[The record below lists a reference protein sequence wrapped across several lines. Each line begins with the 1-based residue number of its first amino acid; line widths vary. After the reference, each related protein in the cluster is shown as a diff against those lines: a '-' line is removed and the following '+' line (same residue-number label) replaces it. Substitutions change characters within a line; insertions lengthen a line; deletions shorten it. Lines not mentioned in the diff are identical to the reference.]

1 MLEVIK
7 ELLLKIVAD
16 IDGGNSNI
24 SERDSLQLVSLLKS
38 YTDKTIKLSKYQAC
52 KYLNMSRASF
62 NDGDIEEIL
71 TLLEK
76 YHCCSKSLTRIT
88 DNLRKAVVDTGFT
101 YSSYK
106 DKCSVMVVHKA
117 SSIGEFINTFE
128 HEKNHLEM
136 HICEAL
142 DINPY
147 SEEAAHMS
155 GTLAQTI
162 LEKAL
167 CSIIEL

>member
-1 MLEVIK
+1 MGVRQQFKMDKFDWCVTIYYTVDDTQKVEILEKLESLGCDK
-7 ELLLKIVAD
+7 ETL
-16 IDGGNSNI
+16 
-24 SERDSLQLVSLLKS
+24 DSV
-38 YTDKTIKLSKYQAC
+38 TRNLSKA
-52 KYLNMSRASF
+52 K
-62 NDGDIEEIL
+62 E
-71 TLLEK
+71 
-76 YHCCSKSLTRIT
+76 
-88 DNLRKAVVDTGFT
+88 DTGFT

-106 DKCSVMVVHKA
+106 NQCSIVVIHKA

-147 SEEAAHMS
+147 GEEAAHMS
-155 GTLAQTI
+155 GDLAQMI

-167 CSIIEL
+167 YSIVEL

>member
-1 MLEVIK
+1 MGVRQQFKMDKFDWCITVYYTVDEDQKIEIMKSLK
-7 ELLLKIVAD
+7 ELECDEETACSIAKNL
-16 IDGGNSNI
+16 
-24 SERDSLQLVSLLKS
+24 
-38 YTDKTIKLSKYQAC
+38 DKAKK
-52 KYLNMSRASF
+52 
-62 NDGDIEEIL
+62 
-71 TLLEK
+71 
-76 YHCCSKSLTRIT
+76 
-88 DNLRKAVVDTGFT
+88 DTGFT
-101 YSSYK
+101 YSSYGY
-106 DKCSVMVVHKA
+106 KCSILVIHKA

-155 GTLAQTI
+155 GDLAQMF

-167 CSIIEL
+167 RSIVEL

>member
-1 MLEVIK
+1 MGVRQQFRMDKFDWCIT
-7 ELLLKIVAD
+7 IYYTVDD
-16 IDGGNSNI
+16 I
-24 SERDSLQLVSLLKS
+24 QK
-38 YTDKTIKLSKYQAC
+38 
-52 KYLNMSRASF
+52 
-62 NDGDIEEIL
+62 EEIL
-71 TLLEK
+71 KRLNELECNK
-76 YHCCSKSLTRIT
+76 STIESVSRNLSKA
-88 DNLRKAVVDTGFT
+88 KEDTGFT

-106 DKCSVMVVHKA
+106 NRCSIIVIHKA

-155 GTLAQTI
+155 GDLAQMI

-167 CSIIEL
+167 YSIVEL